1 MATFKSSPD
10 VSASAKPGPKG
21 AGIETKTTHRVL
33 DLLFGKSSTLG
44 GSNRLP
50 QGLGV
55 RLWDGSYWPRKADYT
70 TTLVLKDPYIL
81 RKILLSGNELIM
93 ADAYIY
99 GDVDVEGDLEG
110 IFPLAMALRDLNR
123 GFLGGLFNKARLFVA
138 IMQMPTEKPLMT
150 EPVSKKDWD
159 GAADSGGKAE
169 DSTAAVQAAVAE
181 ETDGTEPTVVKQG
194 PAQFKL
200 NRYLPAFMR
209 GRQHSLKRDRAAIAY
224 HYNLSNDFYSL
235 WLDPTMTYSCAYFKD
250 AANSLAQAQQDKLE
264 HICRKLRLK
273 PGQRLLDIGCGWGG
287 LAIYAATHY
296 GVEVLG
302 ITLSHAQAELAN
314 QRVAEAG
321 LQGKVR
327 IIEKDY
333 RELNEKGGFDVLV
346 SVGMFEH
353 VGAANLQTYFKK
365 ALDLLKPGG
374 VFLNHGIGTGI
385 VQKKVKGPTFIDTY
399 VFPDGELVLIN
410 ETLKAAEGAGLEVR
424 DVESLR
430 EHYQLTLQHWS
441 RNLVANSAKAIEYVG
456 EPTFRVWKLYLA
468 ASAYGFGSNWLSI
481 YQTLLVKTD
490 QEGATGLPLTR
501 ADWYATQLDTQAD
514 SQVSTKEA
522 GTPAAVHA

>member
-1 MATFKSSPD
+1 MTSLKSTPD
-10 VSASAKPGPKG
+10 VTAPARPGPRG
-21 AGIETKTTHRVL
+21 AGIETESTRRVL
-33 DLLFGKSSTLG
+33 DLLFGKSSTSG
-44 GSNRLP
+44 GANRLP

-70 TTLVLKDPYIL
+70 TTLVLNNPYIW
-81 RKILLSGNELIM
+81 RKILLSANELTM
-93 ADAYIY
+93 VDAYIY
-99 GDVDVEGDLEG
+99 QDVDIEGDLEG
-110 IFPLAMALRDLNR
+110 IFPMAMALRDLNR
-123 GFLGGLFNKARLFVA
+123 GPLGGLLNKARLFMA
-138 IMQMPTEKPLMT
+138 IMPMPAEKPLLT
-150 EPVSKKDWD
+150 ERVPKKEWD
-159 GAADSGGKAE
+159 GAADSGGGSAE
-169 DSTAAVQAAVAE
+169 NSIAAVQAAVAE
-181 ETDGTEPTVVKQG
+181 ENDANEPPVVKQG
-194 PAQFKL
+194 PVQSRL
-200 NRYLPAFMR
+200 NRYLPAFMQ
-209 GRQHSLKRDRAAIAY
+209 GRRHSLNRDRAAIAY

-250 AANSLAQAQQDKLE
+250 AGNSLAQAQQDKLE

-302 ITLSHAQAELAN
+302 ITLSHAQAALAN

-333 RELNEKGGFDVLV
+333 RELNEKEGFDVLV

-353 VGAANLQTYFKK
+353 VGAANLPTYFKK

-399 VFPDGELVLIN
+399 VFPDGELELIN
-410 ETLKAAEGAGLEVR
+410 ETLRAAEGAGFEVR

-430 EHYQLTLQHWS
+430 EHYRLTLQHWS
-441 RNLVANSAKAIEYVG
+441 RNLVTNSDKAIEYVG

-468 ASAYGFGSNWLSI
+468 ASAYGFGSNWLSL

-490 QEGATGLPLTR
+490 REGTSYLPLTR
-501 ADWYATQLDTQAD
+501 ADWYK
-514 SQVSTKEA
+514 SE
-522 GTPAAVHA
+522 TPVTV